1 MDPVT
6 IAAAI
11 TATRT
16 LVKGAKG
23 VKDIAHGLDQLF
35 HAQAEH
41 EKAKKKKG
49 KPKTRTQQIVNMRAK
64 EGDEAFDDET
74 SMGTVV
80 SDVLEKKQLDINLQ
94 NLKNEIDS
102 KWGAGTWKA
111 IEEERARRIKKK
123 KELKKQRAEAAKER
137 AEHAKV
143 FWKKVA
149 IESLKGAVVIGM
161 ITAFV
166 FWIIHIESTR

>member
-1 MDPVT
+1 MDPLTV
-6 IAAAI
+6 AAAI
-11 TATRT
+11 TATRA
-16 LVKGAKG
+16 LVKGASG

-41 EKAKKKKG
+41 EKVKKKKPG
-49 KPKTRTQQIVNMRAK
+49 KPKSRMQQILSMRSG
-64 EGDEAFDDET
+64 EGDDAFDDDT

-94 NLKNEIDS
+94 NLKNEIDG
-102 KWGAGTWKA
+102 KWGRGTWKA
-111 IEEERARRIKKK
+111 IEEERSRRIKKK
-123 KELKKQRAEAAKER
+123 KELKKQRAEAAQER

-149 IESLKGAVVIGM
+149 IESAKIAVVVGVIVG
-161 ITAFV
+161 FV
-166 FWIIHIESTR
+166 FWIISVKK